1 VAAAAGTAS
10 LALLWVRRSLA
21 RVVGAIGG
29 LLDGVG
35 MVDWV
40 LVVSSI
46 SKPYVGTMSVEH
58 RGRV

>member
-1 VAAAAGTAS
+1 MAAAAGTAS

-35 MVDWV
+35 MVGGCWWSRQFQSPMWV
-40 LVVSSI
+40 QCQ
-46 SKPYVGTMSVEH
+46 
-58 RGRV
+58 